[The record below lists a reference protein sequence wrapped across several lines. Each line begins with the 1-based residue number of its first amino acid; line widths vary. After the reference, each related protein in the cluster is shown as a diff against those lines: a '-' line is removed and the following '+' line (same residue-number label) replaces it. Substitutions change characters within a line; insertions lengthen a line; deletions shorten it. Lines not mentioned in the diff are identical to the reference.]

1 MHQLVRT
8 NDLVLLSR
16 IEALLEGE
24 NIAYLVADGH
34 MSALEGSIGFL
45 PRRVLVRPADRL
57 RARRLLVDFGLG
69 DELTPEEPGGGA

>member
-16 IEALLEGE
+16 IEALLDGE
-24 NIAYLVADGH
+24 DIPYLIADGH
-34 MSALEGSIGFL
+34 MSALEGSVGFL

-57 RARRLLVDFGLG
+57 RARRLLTDFGLG
-69 DELTPEEPGGGA
+69 EELAPEGSEGG

>member
-16 IEALLEGE
+16 IEALLNGE
-24 NIAYLVADGH
+24 NIPFLIADGH

-45 PRRVLVRPADRL
+45 PRRVLVRQDDRR
-57 RARRLLVDFGLG
+57 RARNLLIDFGLG
-69 DELTPEEPGGGA
+69 EELAPEEPAGG